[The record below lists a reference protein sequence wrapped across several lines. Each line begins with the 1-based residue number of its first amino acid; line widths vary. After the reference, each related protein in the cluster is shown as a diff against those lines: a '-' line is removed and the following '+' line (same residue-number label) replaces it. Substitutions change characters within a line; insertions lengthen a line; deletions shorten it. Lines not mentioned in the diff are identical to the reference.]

1 MKFPKLFKRAAA
13 VLMAAVTTL
22 SVLPATT
29 AFAAGDIGTISFS
42 HTYDR
47 NGNAIRYNSSDVF
60 NGYTAG
66 GAGKYHYRMYVDGD
80 TAFCIQP
87 GVPLRTGNTLQKNSS
102 ETWNALSANQK
113 KAVGLALLYGYQG
126 NRGSLPGSD
135 DEKWLATQTLVWE
148 FVTGCRESTGSY
160 QQTSQKIYNVNF
172 GSNYPNS
179 GAVEVYNQ
187 IVSLMSRH
195 NTIPSFM
202 SGGANDITK
211 ELSYQDGKYTLT
223 LTDNNGVLSEYSFA
237 SSDSKVSVAKSGNQ
251 LIITSETAFDG
262 SVRITATRSNVPT
275 VSSSAKMIAYGDPN
289 LQDVVTGVENADA
302 VRAYLNV
309 ETPTG
314 TIALKKTS
322 EDGVVAGISFVIK
335 GEKNFNKTV
344 TTDENGNITV
354 EGLFPGTYTV
364 TEQSIDKYEPQE
376 TQTIT
381 LIGGKTTTVNFNNTL
396 KRGSL
401 EVVKTS
407 EDSLVEGVTFHLYG
421 TSLSGLAVD
430 EYAVTDADGV
440 ARFENVLISGNTPY
454 VLEEVDTAVRYVV
467 PASQTAPIEWNKVT
481 ERSFTNILKKFNVTV
496 TKTDAETGTPQGD
509 ASLAGAVYGIYKGEE
524 LIDTYTTDENGQ
536 FTTDYYVCG
545 DDWSIREISPSEGY
559 LLDETIHH
567 VGAEPELYT
576 VERNTTKN
584 DVNEQVIKG
593 NIAVIKHTDDGE
605 TQIETPEEG
614 AVFEV
619 FLKSAGSY
627 GDAKESERDI
637 LTCDEN
643 GFAQTKDLPYGI
655 YTVKQT
661 SGWEGRELMKPFDVF
676 INSDGQTYR
685 YLINNAN
692 FESYIK
698 IVKKDAET
706 GNTIPYAGAG
716 FQIYDPNGEL
726 VTMTYTYPEVTT
738 IDTFYTT
745 ADGDLIT
752 PQTLEYGKGYSLVE
766 VQAPYGYVLNSEPVY
781 FDVVQEDSAEES
793 GITVIEVVRENVA
806 QKGTITVE
814 KTGEVFST
822 VSGDKG
828 LYQPIFSASG
838 LEGAV
843 YEITAAEDIYTLDGT
858 LRASKG
864 EVVDTITTGA
874 DGTAKSKE
882 LYLGR
887 YEVRETKAPYGMVL
901 NGETHTVELVYAGQ
915 EVAVTETSTSFYNER
930 QKVEI
935 DLIKSLEVDE
945 AYGVGNNGE
954 IFDVSFGLYAAE
966 ELTAADGTTIPAD
979 GLIEV
984 ITLDENG
991 HGKAI
996 SDLPMGSYYVQEI
1009 STNSAYLK
1017 DDTKYP
1023 VVFEYAGQ
1031 ETALVSI
1038 TANEGE
1044 AIENDLIYGSVSGKK
1059 YDEDG
1064 NALGGA
1070 LIGIFKT
1077 GTEEFTAETAIQT
1090 TTSADDGSF
1099 SFEKVPYGTWI
1110 IREIESPTGFVL
1122 SDEEIPV
1129 TIGSVDEVVEVEL
1142 VNEFITGSIEL
1153 TKVDEDY
1160 PDNKLTGAVFEVYA
1174 DKNGDGK
1181 LDDGDELLGEMAEL
1195 GDGVYQMSDL
1205 RYGKYLVRE
1214 TKAPEGFLLDT
1225 NVYPVSIEEDGKI
1238 YTVENEAGVGFIN
1251 AAQKGSLK
1259 IVKTSSDG
1267 KVEGFSFRV
1276 TGKDYDQTFKT
1287 DANGEILIE
1296 GLRIGEYT
1304 VSEVSDDA
1312 SAGYI
1317 LPAEKQATVKTD
1329 ATTIVEMHNE
1339 LRETPK
1345 TGDDFNPALWA
1356 GLAAVSVI
1364 GAGVLGFVGFKNR
1377 KKKED

>member
-29 AFAAGDIGTISFS
+29 AFAAGDIGTISFT

-135 DEKWLATQTLVWE
+135 DEKWLATQALVWE

-187 IVSLMSRH
+187 IVSLMSRN

-814 KTGEVFST
+814 KTGEIFST
-822 VSGDKG
+822 VAGDKG

-1287 DANGEILIE
+1287 DTNGEILIE

-1339 LRETPK
+1339 LRKTPK

>member
-187 IVSLMSRH
+187 IVSLMSRN

-864 EVVDTITTGA
+864 EVVDTITTDA

-901 NGETHTVELVYAGQ
+901 NEETHTVELVYAGQ

-1031 ETALVSI
+1031 ETVLVSI

-1077 GTEEFTAETAIQT
+1077 GMEEFTAETAIQT
-1090 TTSADDGSF
+1090 TSTADDGSF

-1195 GDGVYQMSDL
+1195 GGGVYQMSDL

-1225 NVYPVSIEEDGKI
+1225 NVYPVSIEEDGKT

-1287 DANGEILIE
+1287 DTNGEILIE

-1339 LRETPK
+1339 LRKTPK